1 MKLVEVAKLN
11 MGQSPPSASYNDIG
25 EGLPFYQ
32 GKADFGFINPIPR
45 KYCNEPSKIAEKGDI
60 LISVRAPVGP
70 VNIANDKC
78 CIGRG
83 LAAIKASKADQI
95 FLYFNLIYQESFIAS
110 LGTGSTFKAINKSQL
125 ENVIIPN
132 IPLPEQHKIAHIL
145 STVQKAMEQQDKLI
159 HTTTELKKTLMQKLF
174 TEGTRG
180 EPQKETEIG
189 LVPESWEVVR
199 IENIVNETKIRDP
212 CKEPNKEFIYV
223 DVSSV
228 SNEFF
233 RIENATKLLGKDAP
247 SRARKI
253 IRNGDVIFATV
264 RPTLKRI
271 AKITPEFDNQ
281 ICSTGYCVL
290 QPKTN
295 QITQEFLY
303 QYLQTDFFISRIEKL
318 QRGASYPA
326 VRDTDVKNMLIPLP
340 SITEQIEI
348 GKVLKSLDEKS
359 LILIRKKQTLTALF
373 KTLLHEL
380 MTGQRRVHELDFEVL
395 QSRPCSKNIDN
406 KPQVNADKCQTA

>member
-1 MKLVEVAKLN
+1 MRLVEVAKLN
-11 MGQSPPSASYNDIG
+11 MGQSPSSSSYNDIG

-32 GKADFGFINPIPR
+32 GKTDFGFINPIPR
-45 KYCNEPSKIAEKGDI
+45 KYCSEPSKIADKGDI

-70 VNIANDKC
+70 VNIANEKC

-83 LAAIKASKADQI
+83 LAAIKASKADLF
-95 FLYFNLIYQESFIAS
+95 FLYFNLIYQEAFIAS

-132 IPLPEQHKIAHIL
+132 IPLLEQRKIAHVL
-145 STVQKAMEQQDKLI
+145 STVKKAIEQQDNLI
-159 HTTTELKKTLMQKLF
+159 RTTTELKKALMQKLF
-174 TEGTRG
+174 TKGTRG

-189 LVPESWEVVR
+189 LMPESWEVMR
-199 IENIVNETKIRDP
+199 IEKLIMNTKIRDP
-212 CKEPNKEFIYV
+212 GKEPEIDFIYV

-233 RIENATKLLGKDAP
+233 RIENTSKILDKEAP
-247 SRARKI
+247 SRARKLI
-253 IRNGDVIFATV
+253 QEGDVIFATV

-271 AKITPEFDNQ
+271 AKISQDYHNQ

-290 QPKTN
+290 KPDPDKL
-295 QITQEFLY
+295 IQEYLY
-303 QYLQTDFFISRIEKL
+303 QYLQTDFFIERIEKL

-326 VRDTDVKNMLIPLP
+326 VRDTDVKGMYIPLP
-340 SITEQIEI
+340 KLSEQKEI
-348 GKVLKSLDEKS
+348 GRTLNILDQRNNVLIS
-359 LILIRKKQTLTALF
+359 KKQTLTALF

-380 MTGQRRVHELDFEVL
+380 MTGQRRVHELEFE
-395 QSRPCSKNIDN
+395 N
-406 KPQVNADKCQTA
+406 KKIVNQTV